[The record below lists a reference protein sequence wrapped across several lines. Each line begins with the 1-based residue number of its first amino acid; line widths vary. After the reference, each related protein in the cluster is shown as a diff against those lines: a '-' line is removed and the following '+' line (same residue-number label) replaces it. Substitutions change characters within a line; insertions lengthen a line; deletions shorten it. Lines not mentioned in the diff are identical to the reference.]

1 MKTLKNKPGNLFL
14 RSVLLCLVS
23 TLLSG
28 SILFAQKNAVKNS
41 DGDNKKL
48 NILEKLEQG
57 KPVSSVEI
65 RDSFTRS
72 QSETHESFE
81 FYLPDLADL
90 PPFSEP
96 SHYYYHDGDHHYFF
110 SESDLREINY
120 QLHKSLVEV
129 KRNIESFRESED
141 FKIMQAELQKMG
153 EKIRKE
159 VGRMKVEI
167 NL

>member
-1 MKTLKNKPGNLFL
+1 MNTLKKKPGNLFL
-14 RSVLLCLVS
+14 RSVLLCLVFS
-23 TLLSG
+23 LLSG
-28 SILFAQKNAVKNS
+28 SILFAQKNVVKNS
-41 DGDNKKL
+41 GGDNPKL

-57 KPVSSVEI
+57 KPVSSGEI
-65 RDSFTRS
+65 RDSFSRS
-72 QSETHESFE
+72 QSETNESFE

-90 PPFSEP
+90 PRIPEQ

-110 SESDLREINY
+110 SESDLREMNY
-120 QLHKSLVEV
+120 QLHKSLEEV

-159 VGRMKVEI
+159 VGKIKVEI